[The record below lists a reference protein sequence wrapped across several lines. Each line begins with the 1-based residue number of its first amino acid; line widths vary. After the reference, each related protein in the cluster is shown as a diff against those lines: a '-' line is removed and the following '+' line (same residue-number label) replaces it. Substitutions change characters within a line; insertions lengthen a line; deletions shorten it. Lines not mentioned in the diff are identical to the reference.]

1 MGGIT
6 SPNADA
12 VLHRAGSVLW
22 KMDGSKVE
30 LLGLR
35 EVPSSGV
42 GEEVLGTG
50 IKDAALLVA
59 RPYGNTARHDIRH
72 PDHDNSQ

>member
-30 LLGLR
+30 LLG
-35 EVPSSGV
+35 
-42 GEEVLGTG
+42 
-50 IKDAALLVA
+50 
-59 RPYGNTARHDIRH
+59 
-72 PDHDNSQ
+72 